1 MPIGDTL
8 GFAHS
13 KGKAGRPRFP
23 ALFLLALAMVP
34 APVFAQAGTPG
45 NGAGDDTRLR
55 LDRGI
60 DQRETESEREVL
72 KGADDLGA
80 VPSTI
85 VVDGH
90 TYSVSNNVNE
100 MGEALYVSVA
110 RRQWA
115 DVRRFLKAYLALDH
129 HDPMLVLYAQGALAR
144 QDKDFAGAERLYRQ
158 LLALQPNFLPGQLE
172 LGRVLF
178 ESHKDRD
185 ALATFRQA
193 RAELVGDGEKV
204 AGVRKT
210 VDDFIKALKRR
221 GGWQGS
227 FAIGPEYS
235 DNLNQSSASYTCLL
249 PGADGSCLID
259 REVPDPI
266 KAAGINFEGTISR
279 RMPLAGHGG
288 ILSKTVVFGDVFPGN
303 GRYSQTSLSTQIG
316 YDHQSAKAGYTLS
329 PTFDL
334 GSYGPHLLYTAW
346 GVRAEGIINLSQV
359 AALRLELDHK
369 TFDYKQPGYK
379 DYSGGQ
385 TEAYLTGWY
394 ALPHSWTLFGGPDLV
409 DKVTDDPTNSFR
421 QYGFRAGLNKPF
433 GKGLN
438 LLLFGSYHW
447 RDYGAY
453 SELLGA
459 KRDDAQQ
466 DYVSVIKV
474 PAMRFAGFIPSILVQ
489 HNRVKS
495 NVDWLYSYR
504 RTSVSLRID
513 HVL

>member
-1 MPIGDTL
+1 M
-8 GFAHS
+8 AS
-13 KGKAGRPRFP
+13 
-23 ALFLLALAMVP
+23 ALAP
-34 APVFAQAGTPG
+34 IPVYAQAGTPG
-45 NGAGDDTRLR
+45 SAAGDDTRLR
-55 LDRGI
+55 LDDGI
-60 DQRETESEREVL
+60 DRRETDREREVL
-72 KGADDLGA
+72 KGSDDLDA

-85 VVDGH
+85 VIDGH
-90 TYSVSNNVNE
+90 TYTVSNNVNE
-100 MGEALYVSVA
+100 MGEALYVSVV

-144 QDKDFAGAERLYRQ
+144 QEKDFVGAERFYRK
-158 LLALQPNFLPGQLE
+158 LLALQPDFLPGRLE
-172 LGRVLF
+172 LGRILF
-178 ESHKDRD
+178 ENHKDRD

-193 RAELVGDGEKV
+193 RAELAGDGEKV

-210 VDDFIKALKRR
+210 VDAFINGLNRR

-227 FAIGPEYS
+227 IAIGPEYS

-249 PGADGSCLID
+249 AGADGSCLID
-259 REVPDPI
+259 RKVPDPI
-266 KAAGINFEGTISR
+266 KAPGINLEGTISR
-279 RMPLAGHGG
+279 RVPLGGRGG
-288 ILSKTVVFGDVFPGN
+288 ILSKAVVFGDVFPGN

-316 YDHQSAKAGYTLS
+316 YDHQSARASYTIS

-334 GSYGPHLLYTAW
+334 GSYGHHLLYTAW
-346 GVRAEGIINLSQV
+346 GVRAEGLLNLSQV

-369 TFDYKQPGYK
+369 TFDYKQPAYK
-379 DYSGGQ
+379 DYGGGQ

-394 ALPHSWTLFGGPDLV
+394 VLGHSWTLFGGPDFV
-409 DKVTDDPTNSFR
+409 DKSTDDPTNSFR
-421 QYGFRAGLNKPF
+421 QYGFRAGLNKPL

-438 LLLFGSYHW
+438 LLLLGSFHW

-459 KRDDAQQ
+459 KRDDAEQ

-474 PAMRFAGFIPSILVQ
+474 PALSFAGLTPSILVQ

-504 RTSVSLRID
+504 RTAASFRLEYAF
-513 HVL
+513 